1 MHSRMR
7 AQTPKS
13 CPLISWCK
21 LRYTQVHEHI
31 DIDLWPLCARA
42 STPVYTYT
50 VGGGE
55 EAKEEEKMRRRKGIE
70 KRRQRRRRKKRK
82 PGKPCSDIN
91 PLWVCWVCPVADYA
105 WVQDRLRV
113 NRSRATSHLTVGRH
127 SEDGFVLWSAKK
139 PVRDN

>member
-1 MHSRMR
+1 MR
-7 AQTPKS
+7 AQTPKR

-55 EAKEEEKMRRRKGIE
+55 EAKEEEKMRRRKGNRE
-70 KRRQRRRRKKRK
+70 KEATGEKEEEETRKA
-82 PGKPCSDIN
+82 
-91 PLWVCWVCPVADYA
+91 L
-105 WVQDRLRV
+105 L
-113 NRSRATSHLTVGRH
+113 
-127 SEDGFVLWSAKK
+127 
-139 PVRDN
+139 